1 MKCVICKHGETAAG
15 TATVTLERG
24 GTTIVFKDVPAQIC
38 GNCGEQYVDEAVTRQ
53 LLQQAQTAVDSGV
66 QVDVRS
72 FAA

>member
-15 TATVTLERG
+15 TATITLERG
-24 GTTIVFKDVPAQIC
+24 GTTIVFKQVPAQVC

-53 LLQQAQTAVDSGV
+53 LLQQAQDAVDRGV